1 MSFSTEAKREMIR
14 LKPERSCC
22 MLSEMSALVQGCGTL
37 SFRGHGRFSVMFRTE
52 KTSLAKRIFLLLKL
66 RFNIIS
72 TPEYAYV
79 GRFGGRR
86 ICTLRLGEAD
96 SRRLL
101 TALRMLR
108 QNGETE
114 DFHGVPRSIFS
125 KKCCRSA
132 YLRGAF
138 LSAGNMLS
146 PEKGY
151 LISFFAS
158 GSDKARIISSLLGKA
173 DIAFHIHEKGGGY
186 SISVT
191 RGDDEA
197 ALLALMGAHSAM
209 MDLENV
215 RITRES
221 RGKAN
226 RASNCDEGNLRK
238 QLAFAGALAER
249 IETYLET
256 HPDGGSLTEKL
267 LETARLRAA
276 YPEASLE
283 ELAKAHERSISKSGL
298 YHRLKDIEKRL
309 DEEEKE

>member
-1 MSFSTEAKREMIR
+1 MSFSAEAKRELIR
-14 LKPERSCC
+14 LKPEKNCC

-37 SFRGHGRFSVMFRTE
+37 SFRGRGRFSVAFRTE
-52 KTSLAKRIFLLLKL
+52 NTSLAKRIFLLLKL

-108 QNGETE
+108 QNGDIE

-173 DIAFHIHEKGGGY
+173 DIAFHTREKGTGY
-186 SISVT
+186 TISVT

-209 MDLENV
+209 MDLENI

-226 RASNCDEGNLRK
+226 RASNCDEGNLKK
-238 QLAFAGALAER
+238 QLAFAGELADR
-249 IETYLET
+249 IETFLEA
-256 HPDGGSLTEKL
+256 HPDGGGLTKRL
-267 LETARLRAA
+267 LETARLRTA

-283 ELAKAHERSISKSGL
+283 ELAKVHEGGISKSGL
-298 YHRLKDIEKRL
+298 YHRLKDIEKHL
-309 DEEEKE
+309 DDMENE